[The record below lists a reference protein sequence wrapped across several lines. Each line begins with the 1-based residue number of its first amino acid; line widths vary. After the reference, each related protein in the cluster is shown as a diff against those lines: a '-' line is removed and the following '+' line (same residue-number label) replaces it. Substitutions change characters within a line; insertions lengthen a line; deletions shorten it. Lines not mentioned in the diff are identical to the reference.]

1 METTVESNG
10 AEKAKGATPV
20 QVEAVKEA
28 KQEEVKAERS
38 KSASSGKTTA
48 PAKTVPAKTAP
59 AKTAPAKTAPSRRSR
74 EGDRD
79 RSRDRQTERE
89 RQRRGERTRGG
100 DSKGSGYKPRTRPE
114 CRVYISNIPF
124 DLRWQE
130 VKDLFRSEVGEVSF
144 VELFED
150 ESGKPRGCGIIEFE
164 KNEHAL
170 LAMDRMNRYDLKGR
184 KLVVKEDFDVE
195 RDRCGRVIGGDKESD
210 DRPLNRPDN
219 RQDNRPDNRPD
230 NRNQFRAPPNRD
242 YRDSSRRMSGSGS
255 GGSGGSGLG
264 TLASPSSTQ
273 WSNTFGLS
281 PQFLDSIGITGP
293 LANRI
298 FVANLDYKVDDHK
311 LREVFRLAGK
321 VICAEVS
328 KDKDGK
334 SRGFGVVE
342 MDHPVEA
349 VQAISMFNNQML
361 FDRRMTVRMDRDS
374 ERSDSR
380 PPKLPEGLRSIGMGL
395 GAGGNPLHDVPRG
408 VSSLP
413 SSSLTMGMSRGSAMN
428 YSPSEMRMQSLS
440 SNSSMA
446 MTSDMGL
453 SGNGMQS
460 HHDTSSMLGQ
470 DYSRNSMASSYSM
483 GVGSNGSMSS
493 SGMGSNAYGGYAS
506 ESMPSS
512 RVHSM
517 SDYDRIPQGY
527 SSYERPTTGQERPL
541 GYHTNTSAYDLGTRL
556 APLGSTAPAA
566 GSVSS
571 SMTSTGLQRPTDTI
585 VVNNLPVS
593 CTWQDLRDKFC
604 EVGDVLFADIRAKGT
619 GVVRFSSD
627 RDAQRACSLLNRSRM
642 DGRAIEVDF
651 Y

>member
-1 METTVESNG
+1 
-10 AEKAKGATPV
+10 
-20 QVEAVKEA
+20 
-28 KQEEVKAERS
+28 
-38 KSASSGKTTA
+38 
-48 PAKTVPAKTAP
+48 
-59 AKTAPAKTAPSRRSR
+59 
-74 EGDRD
+74 
-79 RSRDRQTERE
+79 
-89 RQRRGERTRGG
+89 
-100 DSKGSGYKPRTRPE
+100 
-114 CRVYISNIPF
+114 
-124 DLRWQE
+124 
-130 VKDLFRSEVGEVSF
+130 
-144 VELFED
+144 
-150 ESGKPRGCGIIEFE
+150 
-164 KNEHAL
+164 
-170 LAMDRMNRYDLKGR
+170 
-184 KLVVKEDFDVE
+184 
-195 RDRCGRVIGGDKESD
+195 VIGGDKECD
-210 DRPLNRPDN
+210 DRPLNRPDD
-219 RQDNRPDNRPD
+219 RDS
-230 NRNQFRAPPNRD
+230 FRAPSSRD

-255 GGSGGSGLG
+255 GGGLG

-273 WSNTFGLS
+273 WSNTYGLS

-361 FDRRMTVRMDRDS
+361 FDRRMTVRVDRDS

-395 GAGGNPLHDVPRG
+395 GAGGNPLHDVPLG
-408 VSSLP
+408 GASSMP
-413 SSSLTMGMSRGSAMN
+413 SSSLSMGINRGSGMS
-428 YSPSEMRMQSLS
+428 YSPAEMRMQSMG
-440 SNSSMA
+440 SNSSMT
-446 MTSDMGL
+446 MTSEMGM

-460 HHDTSSMLGQ
+460 HHDSSAMLGQ
-470 DYSRNSMASSYSM
+470 DYTRNSMASSYSM
-483 GVGSNGSMSS
+483 GVGSNGSLNTSGMSS
-493 SGMGSNAYGGYAS
+493 SSYGGYTTEPMS
-506 ESMPSS
+506 SS

-517 SDYDRIPQGY
+517 SSLDYDRIPQGY
-527 SSYERPTTGQERPL
+527 SGYDRSGVAQDRPL
-541 GYHTNTSAYDLGTRL
+541 GYHSNSSAYDLGTRL
-556 APLGSTAPAA
+556 TPLGSSAVAA
-566 GSVSS
+566 AAAAAAASGSSG
-571 SMTSTGLQRPTDTI
+571 MASTGPQRSSDTI

-627 RDAQRACSLLNRSRM
+627 RDAQRACSLLNHSRM

>member
-1 METTVESNG
+1 METAVESNG

-20 QVEAVKEA
+20 QVEAVKEV
-28 KQEEVKAERS
+28 KQEEVKTERG
-38 KSASSGKTTA
+38 KAASSGKTTA
-48 PAKTVPAKTAP
+48 STKTIPAKTAS
-59 AKTAPAKTAPSRRSR
+59 SRRSR
-74 EGDRD
+74 EGDRA

-89 RQRRGERTRGG
+89 RQRRGERSRGG

-164 KNEHAL
+164 KHEHAL
-170 LAMDRMNRYDLKGR
+170 LAMDRMNRYELKGR

-195 RDRCGRVIGGDKESD
+195 RDKCGRVIGGDKECD

-219 RQDNRPDNRPD
+219 RNH
-230 NRNQFRAPPNRD
+230 FRAPSNRD

-255 GGSGGSGLG
+255 VGGLG

-408 VSSLP
+408 VSS
-413 SSSLTMGMSRGSAMN
+413 SMSMGMNRGSGMN
-428 YSPSEMRMQSLS
+428 YSGAEMRMQSMG

-446 MTSDMGL
+446 MTSDMGM
-453 SGNGMQS
+453 SGNGMQN
-460 HHDTSSMLGQ
+460 HHDSSAMLGQ
-470 DYSRNSMASSYSM
+470 DYGRNSMSSSYSM
-483 GVGSNGSMSS
+483 GVSSNGTMPSSAMGSS
-493 SGMGSNAYGGYAS
+493 SYGGYAS
-506 ESMPSS
+506 ESMSS

-517 SDYDRIPQGY
+517 SSLDYDRIPQGY
-527 SSYERPTTGQERPL
+527 SGYERSGVTQERSL
-541 GYHTNTSAYDLGTRL
+541 GYHSNSSAYDLGTRL
-556 APLGSTAPAA
+556 TPLGSTAAVTAA
-566 GSVSS
+566 ATAGIA
-571 SMTSTGLQRPTDTI
+571 STGPQRPSDTI

-627 RDAQRACSLLNRSRM
+627 RDAQRACSLLNHSRM